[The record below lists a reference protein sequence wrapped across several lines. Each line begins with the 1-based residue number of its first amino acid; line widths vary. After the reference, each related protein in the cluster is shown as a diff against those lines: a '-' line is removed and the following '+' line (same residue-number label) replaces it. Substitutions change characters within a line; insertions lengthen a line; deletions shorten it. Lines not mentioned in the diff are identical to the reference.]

1 MDCRGRRR
9 RRAVRRAVHLFL
21 APLAGAAIKPAPVVA
36 APPPAEED
44 VIKHP
49 IAAAPGESAAPPL
62 EASDQPL
69 FDALAGVAGKAP
81 VEQFVIP
88 QDLVRHFVV
97 TVDNLPTEKV
107 AERVRPMK
115 AVPGRFAVGGSE
127 DALTLDA
134 ANFARYEPLVKTLVA
149 TDTAQLVAIY
159 QRYYPLFQQVYEGLG
174 HPPQYFNDRMVE
186 VIDHLLSTPDVRGPI
201 ALVQPGVQVPV
212 RRSQART
219 VVRGTEG
226 ADPHGQRECGGDQ
239 GEAARAARRVGRA
252 DTVAARRCPSFPTS
266 PSMSRRSSSACE
278 VTCSSRCASRIPS
291 CCAPSSRR

>member
-1 MDCRGRRR
+1 MTENLKWIAAG
-9 RRAVRRAVHLFL
+9 VGVVGLF
-21 APLAGAAIKPAPVVA
+21 AALFIYFSPRSPVQPVPKPAPVVA
-36 APPPAEED
+36 APPADED
-44 VIKHP
+44 VVRHP
-49 IAAAPGESAAPPL
+49 IAATPGEAAAPPL

-69 FDALAGVAGKAP
+69 FDALAGLAGKAP

-201 ALVQPGVQVPV
+201 ALVQPGVQY
-212 RRSQART
+212 QY
-219 VVRGTEG
+219 
-226 ADPHGQRECGGDQ
+226 ADPKLEQLSAGQKAMIRMGSAN
-239 GEAARAARRVGRA
+239 AAVVKEKLRALRAAL
-252 DTVAARRCPSFPTS
+252 VAQTP
-266 PSMSRRSSSACE
+266 
-278 VTCSSRCASRIPS
+278 
-291 CCAPSSRR
+291 